1 MFSIALYKSDLKS
14 QWDNFINESKNGTFL
29 FYRDFLEYHKDRFE
43 DYSILFYKNE
53 KTIAVLP
60 ANKLE
65 DVIYSHKGLTY
76 GGLVLKND
84 IKFSDVLE
92 VFKLLLSHLHDNN
105 FASIIIK
112 EIPEIYNTSP
122 SDEVKYLLHKTNA
135 DLIRRDILSVI
146 KTGKISYSRD
156 RIQGNKRG
164 IRFNLDVR
172 EVTDFKEFWNTILIP
187 NLESKH
193 NISPVHSLEEITKL
207 NSLFPKNIRQFN
219 VYLEDRIVAGAT
231 IFETK
236 TTAHVQ
242 YISGNKEKNKL
253 GSLDYLFTHLIEEV
267 FSNKEYFDFGISNEN
282 NGKNINEGLLYW
294 KEGFGARSITQD
306 FYEIKTSNYKNL
318 DDIMI

>member
-43 DYSILFYKNE
+43 DYSILFYKNK

-65 DVIYSHKGLTY
+65 NRLYSHMGLTY

-92 VFKLLLSHLHDNN
+92 VFKLLLSYLHDNN
-105 FASIIIK
+105 FERITIK

-122 SDEVKYLLHKTNA
+122 CDEVKYLLYKTNA
-135 DLIRRDILSVI
+135 ELIRRDILSVI
-146 KTGKISYSRD
+146 KIGKISYSRD

-164 IRFNLDVR
+164 KKFNLYVR
-172 EVTDFKEFWNTILIP
+172 EVADFKEFWNSILIP

-193 NISPVHSLEEITKL
+193 NIRPAHSLDEITKL
-207 NSLFPKNIRQFN
+207 NSLFPENIRQFN

-242 YISGNKEKNKL
+242 YISGNEEKNKL
-253 GSLDYLFTHLIEEV
+253 GSLDYLFTHLIEKV
-267 FSNKEYFDFGISNEN
+267 FTNKEYFDFGISNEN
-282 NGKNINEGLLYW
+282 NGKNINESLLYW
-294 KEGFGARSITQD
+294 KEGFGARAIAQD

-318 DDIMI
+318 DDVMI